1 MTITNSYLRTGTQRI
16 LDDRY
21 VYGFPFMAE
30 IEENGRERE
39 FGADFSE
46 ILQTDAI
53 REFVTAHSAE
63 NGHII
68 IKESEYIVIDREKC
82 VKYGDWGWGCD
93 FDAFLKLLPEETLIR
108 AIRQIE
114 IRRWL
119 TKPFEEGE
127 LENARLGT

>member
-1 MTITNSYLRTGTQRI
+1 MTITNSSVKTGTQSI
-16 LDDRY
+16 VNDRWI
-21 VYGFPFMAE
+21 YGFSFEAE
-30 IEENGRERE
+30 IEENGKERE
-39 FGADFSE
+39 FRCGFPE

-63 NGHII
+63 NGTII
-68 IKESEYIVIDREKC
+68 IKESEHIVIDREKC
-82 VKYGDWGWGCD
+82 TKYGDWGWGCS
-93 FDAFLKLLPEETLIR
+93 FETFLSLLPEETLIR

-114 IRRWL
+114 NHRWL